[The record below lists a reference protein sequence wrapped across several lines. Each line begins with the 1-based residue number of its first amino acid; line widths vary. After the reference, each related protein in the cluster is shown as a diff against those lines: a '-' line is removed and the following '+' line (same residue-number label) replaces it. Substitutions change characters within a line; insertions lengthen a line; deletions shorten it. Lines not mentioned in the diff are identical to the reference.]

1 MQKRDKRQKDKT
13 WGLCGMALTAYI
25 HSVNPLTVT
34 SLLCDEAHDT
44 VNPSGVNIDAT
55 GLELDLDGIYTKII

>member
-1 MQKRDKRQKDKT
+1 
-13 WGLCGMALTAYI
+13 MALIAYVQ
-25 HSVNPLTVT
+25 SVNPLTVT
-34 SLLCDEAHDT
+34 SLLCDEVHDT

>member
-1 MQKRDKRQKDKT
+1 
-13 WGLCGMALTAYI
+13 MALTAYI
-25 HSVNPLTVT
+25 QSVNPLTVT
-34 SLLCDEAHDT
+34 SLLCDEVHDT

>member
-1 MQKRDKRQKDKT
+1 MV
-13 WGLCGMALTAYI
+13 WPLTAYI

-34 SLLCDEAHDT
+34 SLLCDEVHDT

-55 GLELDLDGIYTKII
+55 VLELDLDGIYTKII